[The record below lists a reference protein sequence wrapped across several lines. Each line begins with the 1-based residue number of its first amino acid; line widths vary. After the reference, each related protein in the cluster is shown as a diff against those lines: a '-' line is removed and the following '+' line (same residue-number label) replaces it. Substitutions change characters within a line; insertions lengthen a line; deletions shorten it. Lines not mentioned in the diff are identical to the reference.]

1 MDQCFLSV
9 HTYKCWLCVHTD
21 NAFHY
26 DLHNINSNSCFSDAV
41 IIHFIQLYE
50 GHHKFETDSY
60 RHNHDV
66 DNLHNEFAHSSV
78 GVEKAVT
85 DCVFALEDK
94 DSKMLLYMS
103 GTIRVK

>member
-1 MDQCFLSV
+1 MDQCCLSV
-9 HTYKCWLCVHTD
+9 LTYECRLCVHID
-21 NAFHY
+21 DAFHNN
-26 DLHNINSNSCFSDAV
+26 HININSNSCFSDAV

-103 GTIRVK
+103 RTIRVK